1 MHDLKQVIEEKSV
14 DLREPAVKNI
24 QSFIGLLKEDL
35 WNSPDYYERELGSL
49 TDLPDELE
57 SLDFDISRGLYNNL
71 MNRFEEIFFIA
82 EGYKVSW
89 RSYKELFYDHLVK
102 DIQILDAQNTGVIE
116 GFNMSDTLSHECT
129 G

>member
-1 MHDLKQVIEEKSV
+1 MAINLKK
-14 DLREPAVKNI
+14 LHEPAVKNI

-71 MNRFEEIFFIA
+71 MIRFEEIFLIA
-82 EGYKVSW
+82 EGYNVSW
-89 RSYKELFYDHLVK
+89 RFYKERFYDHLVE
-102 DIQILDAQNTGVIE
+102 DIQILNVEAVNTSLKQKEV
-116 GFNMSDTLSHECT
+116 F
-129 G
+129 

>member
-71 MNRFEEIFFIA
+71 LKF
-82 EGYKVSW
+82 
-89 RSYKELFYDHLVK
+89 RSCY
-102 DIQILDAQNTGVIE
+102 
-116 GFNMSDTLSHECT
+116 C
-129 G
+129 

>member
-71 MNRFEEIFFIA
+71 LKF
-82 EGYKVSW
+82 
-89 RSYKELFYDHLVK
+89 RSCYT
-102 DIQILDAQNTGVIE
+102 AP
-116 GFNMSDTLSHECT
+116 
-129 G
+129 